1 MSKFIDSK
9 FLGELQENGYF
20 KRFSDA
26 TPTIT
31 PNNIGAP
38 AGLLSQLSKQAVE
51 NILTARRGE
60 EIIGGRTKLLD
71 WAEENVYIPFI
82 ERTGQTEA
90 YGDFNQPTSSG
101 MNASFNNFGHYRF
114 SAMVQ
119 VGTLLQEQY
128 AKLGMNAEIEV
139 QNAATEAL
147 AVEFNRTAIYGYVS
161 NSSNQFLTY
170 GLLNNPDLA
179 PFVNSNT
186 TFENMTW
193 EEVVAFFAKAVS
205 ELNLK
210 TGGHVDSQSKIRVA
224 LASSTMAFL
233 SKFTPIGIPIFEQ
246 IKNLYPNMEFI
257 PAPEFEK
264 ANNNQ
269 NVIYFIAENGLGGV
283 SKTMDLGFSE
293 MARFSFKEQHHN
305 HTSQIISS
313 GTIGCVVYKP
323 AFVLRYTNI

>member
-1 MSKFIDSK
+1 MTKFIDKS
-9 FLGELQENGYF
+9 FTEELQSKGYF
-20 KRFSDA
+20 RFSDA

-38 AGLLSQLSKQAVE
+38 AGLLSQLSRQAVE
-51 NILTARRGE
+51 NILTARRAE
-60 EIIGGRTKLLD
+60 QIIGGRTKLLD
-71 WAEENVYIPFI
+71 WSEQNVYIPFI

-90 YGDFNQPTSSG
+90 YGDFNQPTTSG
-101 MNASFNNFGHYRF
+101 LNASFNNFNHYRF

-119 VGTLLQEQY
+119 VGNLLQEQY
-128 AKLGMNAEIEV
+128 AKLGMNAEVEV

-147 AVEFNRTAIYGYVS
+147 AVELNRTAIYGYVS
-161 NSSNQFLTY
+161 NSSTQFLTY
-170 GLLNNPDLA
+170 GLLNNPDLD
-179 PFVNSNT
+179 PFVNSNK

-193 EEVVAFFAKAVS
+193 QEVVAFFAKAIS
-205 ELNLK
+205 ELNKK
-210 TGGHVDSQSKIRVA
+210 TGGNVDSQSKIRVA

-233 SKFTPIGIPIFEQ
+233 SKFTDIGIPIFEQ
-246 IKNLYPNMEFI
+246 IQKLYPNMEFI
-257 PAPEFEK
+257 PAPELEK

-283 SKTMDLGFSE
+283 NKTMDLGFSE
-293 MARFSFKEQHHN
+293 MARFSVKEFHHN
-305 HTSQIISS
+305 HTSQVIST

>member
-1 MSKFIDSK
+1 MTKFIDKS
-9 FLGELQENGYF
+9 FTEELQSKGYF
-20 KRFSDA
+20 RFSDA

-38 AGLLSQLSKQAVE
+38 AGLLSQLSRQAVE
-51 NILTARRGE
+51 NILTARRAE
-60 EIIGGRTKLLD
+60 QIIGGRTKLLD
-71 WAEENVYIPFI
+71 WAEQNVYIPFI

-90 YGDFNQPTSSG
+90 YGDFNQPTTSG
-101 MNASFNNFGHYRF
+101 LNASFNNFNHYRF

-119 VGTLLQEQY
+119 VGNLLQEQY
-128 AKLGMNAEIEV
+128 AKLGMNAEVEV

-147 AVEFNRTAIYGYVS
+147 AVELNRTAIYGYVS
-161 NSSNQFLTY
+161 NSSTQFLTY
-170 GLLNNPDLA
+170 GLLNNPDLD

-193 EEVVAFFAKAVS
+193 QEVVAFFAKAIS
-205 ELNLK
+205 ELNKK
-210 TGGHVDSQSKIRVA
+210 TGGNVDSQSKIRVA

-233 SKFTPIGIPIFEQ
+233 SKFTDIGIPIFEQ
-246 IKNLYPNMEFI
+246 IQKLYPNMEFI
-257 PAPEFEK
+257 PAPELEK

-283 SKTMDLGFSE
+283 NKTMDLGFSE
-293 MARFSFKEQHHN
+293 MARFSVKEFHHN
-305 HTSQIISS
+305 HTSQVIST